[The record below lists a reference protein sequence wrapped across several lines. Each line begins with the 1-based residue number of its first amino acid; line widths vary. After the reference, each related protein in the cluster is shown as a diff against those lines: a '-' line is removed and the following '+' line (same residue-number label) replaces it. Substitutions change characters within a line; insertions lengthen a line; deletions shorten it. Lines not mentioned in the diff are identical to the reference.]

1 MTAHRTVRPVSSDE
15 LARIFNEV
23 DFSDELRG
31 ELVDPIEMLRAR
43 LRQPHPVIA
52 VLRSPLPY
60 CWLSGMV
67 SLYFIVQL
75 VRWFA

>member
-43 LRQPHPVIA
+43 LREHHPMVA
-52 VLRSPLPY
+52 LLRSPFPY
-60 CWLSGMV
+60 IILSAVV
-67 SLYFIVQL
+67 SLYFIVEISRL
-75 VRWFA
+75 AF